1 MVEPRLAAALLWHIR
16 SLTSNPALSAVM
28 VILLASL
35 GFSTRPNWNA
45 DAAALSNPTVAF
57 APYPKDAQVS
67 VAESDA
73 FRGCTYS
80 TVGVSITDAL
90 TGGDVTEQKPHCDWE
105 GFDDG
110 KYKNAWNGCDWGS
123 CDEWE

>member
-1 MVEPRLAAALLWHIR
+1 MNAGARDLADAVAAA
-16 SLTSNPALSAVM
+16 
-28 VILLASL
+28 
-35 GFSTRPNWNA
+35 
-45 DAAALSNPTVAF
+45 VA
-57 APYPKDAQVS
+57 
-67 VAESDA
+67 
-73 FRGCTYS
+73 G
-80 TVGVSITDAL
+80 GVSITDAL

>member
-1 MVEPRLAAALLWHIR
+1 MLVRMRRRTKVQWVARTPFTIIEHRE
-16 SLTSNPALSAVM
+16 VM
-28 VILLASL
+28 E
-35 GFSTRPNWNA
+35 N
-45 DAAALSNPTVAF
+45 
-57 APYPKDAQVS
+57 
-67 VAESDA
+67 ESDA
-73 FRGCTYS
+73 FRGCDYK

>member
-1 MVEPRLAAALLWHIR
+1 MEAEAEDIQAKWNAAA
-16 SLTSNPALSAVM
+16 
-28 VILLASL
+28 
-35 GFSTRPNWNA
+35 G
-45 DAAALSNPTVAF
+45 ALSNPTAAF
-57 APYPKDAQVS
+57 SPYKYSAQVS
-67 VAESDA
+67 IDESDA
-73 FRGCTYS
+73 FRGCDYK

>member
-1 MVEPRLAAALLWHIR
+1 MERGGRRPLE
-16 SLTSNPALSAVM
+16 SAGGV
-28 VILLASL
+28 
-35 GFSTRPNWNA
+35 
-45 DAAALSNPTVAF
+45 
-57 APYPKDAQVS
+57 APYKYSAQVS
-67 VAESDA
+67 IDESDA
-73 FRGCTYS
+73 FRGCDYK

>member
-1 MVEPRLAAALLWHIR
+1 MRDAGVRLVWPRKRLLLVAPAA
-16 SLTSNPALSAVM
+16 TPAA
-28 VILLASL
+28 
-35 GFSTRPNWNA
+35 
-45 DAAALSNPTVAF
+45 AAALSYPQVAF
-57 APYPKDAQVS
+57 APYKYSAQVS
-67 VAESDA
+67 IDESDA
-73 FRGCTYS
+73 FRGCHYS